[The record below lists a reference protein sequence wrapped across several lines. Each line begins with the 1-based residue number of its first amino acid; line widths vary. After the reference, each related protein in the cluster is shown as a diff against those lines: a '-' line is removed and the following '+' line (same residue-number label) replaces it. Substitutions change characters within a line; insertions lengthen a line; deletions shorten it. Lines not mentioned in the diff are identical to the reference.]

1 MTRKREIYRCPICGN
16 VVEVLHQGAV
26 LTCCGKAMQLVGE
39 NTTDGAVEKHV
50 PVVEAADGVLRVSVG
65 SVAHPMTDGHYIEWI
80 ELLTPTCV
88 LRRELHPG
96 DRPEAV
102 FRVGQGSGC
111 SAAACGVPLVSV
123 RAYCNLHGL
132 WRHDE

>member
-1 MTRKREIYRCPICGN
+1 MTRRREIYRCPICGN

-26 LTCCGKAMQLVGE
+26 LTCCGKAMQPVGE

-50 PVVEAADGVLRVSVG
+50 PVVEAVDGALRVSVG

-88 LRRELHPG
+88 LRRELRPG
-96 DRPEAV
+96 DKPEAV
-102 FRVGQGSGC
+102 FRLGQDGC
-111 SAAACGVPLVSV
+111 CGAGPVSV